1 MDSGKLSVRAI
12 NVGTKQSCFKLQGGK
27 SKEEGEISKVPALIL
42 STVTVYH
49 NTTLEGIINERET
62 QQALPL
68 IKSSGVVTG

>member
-1 MDSGKLSVRAI
+1 MDSGKLSVRAT

-42 STVTVYH
+42 STVTVCH
-49 NTTLEGIINERET
+49 ITLEGIINERET
-62 QQALPL
+62 QLALPL